1 MQGDAAAGK
10 LVDCRQLSCEQ
21 CRRREAGP
29 LRDQDVKP
37 VGHAEHMLADL
48 QAIRRGGVKRQQ
60 HPIEAG
66 VLMGFRHRLDMVA
79 VEHRPVSHNGL
90 RRIVVADVSD
100 EFH

>member
-60 HPIEAG
+60 GAIEAC
-66 VLMGFRHRLDMVA
+66 VLMRLCYYLDMIA
-79 VEHRPVSHNGL
+79 V
-90 RRIVVADVSD
+90 
-100 EFH
+100 